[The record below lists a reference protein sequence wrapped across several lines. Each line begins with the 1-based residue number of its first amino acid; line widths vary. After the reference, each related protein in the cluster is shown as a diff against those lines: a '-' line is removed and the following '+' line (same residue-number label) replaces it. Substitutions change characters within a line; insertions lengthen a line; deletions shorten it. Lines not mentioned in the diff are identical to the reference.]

1 MDEILLRDTTEADLE
16 FVVQAET
23 QSQQFV
29 TLQSREAHLAAINSD
44 NVAHLIIERQ
54 SDAQPVGYTIIAGL
68 AESPSTIELRRIVVT
83 ASGQGYGRK
92 ALRMI
97 KRFAF
102 ERLDAHRLWLDVK
115 EHNARAHKLYESEGF
130 SVEGKLRDCIKT
142 ENGYESLL
150 LMSMLKPEYLARR
163 GG

>member
-1 MDEILLRDTTEADLE
+1 MAEILLRDTTEADLD
-16 FVVQAET
+16 FVIQAET

-29 TLQSREAHLAAINSD
+29 TLQSRDEHLAAINSE
-44 NVAHLIIERQ
+44 NIAHLIIERQ

-68 AESPSTIELRRIVVT
+68 AKSRSTIELRRIVVT
-83 ASGQGYGRK
+83 ASGKGYGRE

-102 ERLDAHRLWLDVK
+102 ERLEAHRLWLDVK
-115 EHNARAHKLYESEGF
+115 EHNTRAHKLYESEGF
-130 SVEGKLRDCIKT
+130 IVEGKLRDCIKT

-150 LMSMLKPEYLARR
+150 LMSMLKPEYLAGRDA
-163 GG
+163 